1 MNSYTVLDVAKLVG
15 KNPETVRR
23 WIRSGKLKA
32 AQSSRKDGN
41 VVLDDLYRFL
51 RSSAKYTGLATGM
64 LATNSMLA
72 ITTVVVGILGSVV
85 ASKATSKKD
94 LEILAED
101 VRKTLNDKIS
111 ESEEIIEK
119 RKSTIAELQAEIEA
133 QEKQIEDCRIAL
145 EHLPQEVFVVSEG
158 GANVDRE

>member
-41 VVLDDLYRFL
+41 VVLEDDLYRFL

-72 ITTVVVGILGSVV
+72 ITTVVVG
-85 ASKATSKKD
+85 
-94 LEILAED
+94 
-101 VRKTLNDKIS
+101 
-111 ESEEIIEK
+111 
-119 RKSTIAELQAEIEA
+119 
-133 QEKQIEDCRIAL
+133 
-145 EHLPQEVFVVSEG
+145 
-158 GANVDRE
+158 

>member
-41 VVLDDLYRFL
+41 VVLEDDLYRFL
-51 RSSAKYTGLATGM
+51 RSSAKYTGLAAGM

-72 ITTVVVGILGSVV
+72 ITTVVAGIFGSVV

-101 VRKTLNDKIS
+101 VRK
-111 ESEEIIEK
+111 
-119 RKSTIAELQAEIEA
+119 IEA

-158 GANVDRE
+158 GANADRE